1 MSWMDSWSRP
11 GKHAAVPPPFYLTQ
25 GDDVPYCRT
34 CGRVISARKQH
45 HQKTTNT
52 IKYCSDRCRNRK
64 PGPLDKRIERTI
76 VALLNAEP
84 AQQTTGAAKP
94 KATKGDRRIIVTC
107 EEIEEAVF
115 GSRHDP
121 TKTFGRKK
129 NRASRALGD
138 DQDGEWK
145 SVDMEDDQDHD
156 TSSDQDLSGAKDTH
170 HRGVRPLVRP
180 SQWASDVNGSVGG
193 EKGWAERQSET
204 AEELEKRMEGQ
215 QRAEQREMVRRAARR
230 GVVFGFAVDS
240 SEQDRQGQHAT
251 AATTVEGRND
261 GSESETRR
269 KCEALMN
276 GSVVEPSFAKGNWA
290 IRWRE

>member
-34 CGRVISARKQH
+34 CGRVISSRKQQQ
-45 HQKTTNT
+45 QKPANT
-52 IKYCSDRCRNRK
+52 IKYCSERCRNRK

-84 AQQTTGAAKP
+84 GYGVDKTTAKP
-94 KATKGDRRIIVTC
+94 KVTKGDRRIIVTC
-107 EEIEEAVF
+107 EEIEEVVF
-115 GSRHDP
+115 GGKHDP
-121 TKTFGRKK
+121 SKTFGRKK
-129 NRASRALGD
+129 NRASRALGE
-138 DQDGEWK
+138 DGEWK
-145 SVDMEDDQDHD
+145 SVDMEDDHD
-156 TSSDQDLSGAKDTH
+156 TGSDDQGTSPVKDSH
-170 HRGVRPLVRP
+170 QRVRPLVRP
-180 SQWASDVNGSVGG
+180 SQLASDVNGSIGG

-204 AEELEKRMEGQ
+204 PEELEKRLEGQ

-240 SEQDRQGQHAT
+240 SSQDRQP
-251 AATTVEGRND
+251 TVEGRAD
-261 GSESETRR
+261 GDKQRSQSETRR